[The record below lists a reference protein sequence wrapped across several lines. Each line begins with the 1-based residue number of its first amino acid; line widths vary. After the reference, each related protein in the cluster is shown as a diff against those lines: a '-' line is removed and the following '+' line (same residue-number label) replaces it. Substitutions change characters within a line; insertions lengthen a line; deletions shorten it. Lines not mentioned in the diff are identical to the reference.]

1 MQFHVPQFIEVESK
15 IFGPLTFK
23 QFAYLLGGVGLI
35 FIFYSLLPFWLV
47 VILGAPA
54 AGLSISLAFLQ
65 IHGRP
70 FIQVVESAIR
80 HFSGNKLY
88 IWRKPSATAKQKKEI
103 ARTSVPSAVP
113 RLTES
118 KLQDLAWSLDV
129 KEKVK

>member
-1 MQFHVPQFIEVESK
+1 MAQFHVPQFIEVESK

-23 QFAYLLGGVGLI
+23 QFAYLLGGAGLI

-47 VILGAPA
+47 IIFGIPA
-54 AGLSISLAFLQ
+54 AGLSISLAFLR

-70 FIQVVESAIR
+70 FIQVVEKAIR

-88 IWRKPSATAKQKKEI
+88 IWRKPSAGAKQKKEP
-103 ARTSVPSAVP
+103 AAAPSLPVPK
-113 RLTES
+113 LTES